1 MENNINLENTIKI
14 TGRVCFVGKRNIR
27 NWSLITGRRGGGLQ
41 TGGGG
46 ACKV

>member
-27 NWSLITGRRGGGLQ
+27 NWSLITGRGGGCKRE
-41 TGGGG
+41 GGG